1 MWLTGLVEVVHSCSF
16 GPFPI
21 SDNKVYPGC
30 SGGGSG
36 LGGHCAGCAGCCGV
50 DEFGGGS
57 GGDTEA
63 DGKSSGMF
71 KLSERKL

>member
-1 MWLTGLVEVVHSCSF
+1 M
-16 GPFPI
+16 
-21 SDNKVYPGC
+21 VYPGC